1 MSQLGLSSSSSTR
14 VAPTYTTGT
23 SFVPAP
29 WSANCRSHRVG
40 SGSVSRAEGD
50 GRPLYRRYARAP
62 RLPSRPLGSLTQ
74 RAQESGGCS
83 GSGSGRAGQGAAF
96 PVEYRTPCSLCNDT
110 KPRPQTRRGGV
121 SRVQTLP
128 CADCSGSGVPR
139 GVACRLVVA
148 LIHTNVHPLDSGR
161 ARERVPSHRGRVRR
175 ITSTLPSST
184 RGCAAGTATATTNDR
199 TERPYAAV
207 LPPHTALPKPA
218 SPQSVSAIG
227 CWLPRRKN
235 SGRAARAFRQRKED
249 ETKQGRLLRS
259 VLLRCTPRFEPAH
272 RHMPIWISPWF
283 SLSNPPHVPSV

>member
-1 MSQLGLSSSSSTR
+1 METLRMSQLGLSSSSSTR

-161 ARERVPSHRGRVRR
+161 ARERVPSHRGRVRPDN
-175 ITSTLPSST
+175 INPSFF
-184 RGCAAGTATATTNDR
+184 RAGAQPAPPQQPPTTA
-199 TERPYAAV
+199 P
-207 LPPHTALPKPA
+207 
-218 SPQSVSAIG
+218 
-227 CWLPRRKN
+227 
-235 SGRAARAFRQRKED
+235 SGRMQRF
-249 ETKQGRLLRS
+249 
-259 VLLRCTPRFEPAH
+259 CHPTPLFP
-272 RHMPIWISPWF
+272 
-283 SLSNPPHVPSV
+283 NPPRPNR